1 MMRVCI
7 HICCCA
13 QDSIL
18 PDIVLPLI
26 SIVSSPAHV
35 FPGGSVARRA
45 ICFKLIDSLYVI
57 SVRIGREMTR
67 QRMTFAL
74 QRFFAVFNVHATAD
88 EASKESQQRGDVPG

>member
-1 MMRVCI
+1 MYVCI
-7 HICCCA
+7 DICCYV

-57 SVRIGREMTR
+57 SVRVGRDNTR
-67 QRMTFAL
+67 QHMTLAL
-74 QRFFAVFNVHATAD
+74 KRFFAVFNVHSITD
-88 EASKESQQRGDVPG
+88 ESSKESQQRRDVPG